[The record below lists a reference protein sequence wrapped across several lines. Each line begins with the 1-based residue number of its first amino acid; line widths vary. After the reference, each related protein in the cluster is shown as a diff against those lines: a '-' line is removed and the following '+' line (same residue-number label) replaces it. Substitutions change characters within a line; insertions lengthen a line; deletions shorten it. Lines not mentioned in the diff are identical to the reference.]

1 MATFP
6 TMMHSSTTDSAGEY
20 RLALAEHG
28 QDLSGRPLG
37 KVIRAEVLGAGR
49 DAVILDFDG
58 VESLSPS
65 LADEAFGLLALAK
78 DRPRIRVIN
87 ATPDIVATVR
97 FAVGNRS
104 AAAASSA

>member
-1 MATFP
+1 MMRSN
-6 TMMHSSTTDSAGEY
+6 TMTDSANGEY
-20 RLALAEHG
+20 RVALAEHG

-37 KVIRAEVLGAGR
+37 KVIRAEVLDAGR

-78 DRPRIRVIN
+78 DRPKIRVIN
-87 ATPDIVATVR
+87 ATPDIVSTVR

-104 AAAASSA
+104 AAAAASA